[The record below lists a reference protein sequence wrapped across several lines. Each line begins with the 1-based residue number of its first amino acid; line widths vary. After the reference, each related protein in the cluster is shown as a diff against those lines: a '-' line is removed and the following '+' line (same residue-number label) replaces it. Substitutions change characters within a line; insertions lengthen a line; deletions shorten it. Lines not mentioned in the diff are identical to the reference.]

1 VWGNNILRFVRV
13 AVAGT
18 LVLAVVI
25 RIAPAGETAQVA
37 EAAGLPDTP
46 QTALFVRV
54 CGDCHDVQRTT
65 SRRRVRA
72 EWLDTIRQMIE
83 DGAEA
88 SDEEYD
94 VILEFLVSN
103 FGAVAINSAKADDLV
118 KVLGISRK
126 DADAI
131 VAFRTVS
138 GNFANIDAIK
148 NVPDI
153 DFAKIEQNKASLR
166 F

>member
-1 VWGNNILRFVRV
+1 MNRILRCARL
-13 AVAGT
+13 AVAGA
-18 LVLAVVI
+18 LVLAVAL
-25 RIAPAGETAQVA
+25 RTAAAGETAQVF
-37 EAAGLPDTP
+37 ETVGLPDTP

-54 CGDCHDVQRTT
+54 CAECHDLQRTT

-83 DGAEA
+83 DGSEA

-103 FGAVAINSAKADDLV
+103 FGAVAINSAKPDDLV

-131 VAFRTVS
+131 VDFRTAS
-138 GNFANIDAIK
+138 GNFANFDAIRA
-148 NVPDI
+148 VPDI
-153 DFAKIEQNKASLR
+153 DFAKIEQKKPSLR